1 MALKFTFLKLQWNP
15 VNPVT
20 NRPQTFG
27 RINGVAVLKGFSKYE
42 NDWLAFARA
51 RIKWRNN
58 EVTVLTGW

>member
-42 NDWLAFARA
+42 ND
-51 RIKWRNN
+51 
-58 EVTVLTGW
+58 